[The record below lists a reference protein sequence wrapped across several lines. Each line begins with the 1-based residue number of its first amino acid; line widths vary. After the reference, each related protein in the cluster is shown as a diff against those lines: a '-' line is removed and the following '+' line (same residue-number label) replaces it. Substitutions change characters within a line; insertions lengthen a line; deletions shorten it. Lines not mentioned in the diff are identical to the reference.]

1 MPDGFVRLRKG
12 EVRPVYGQ
20 ETMLT
25 GSLTIQGSPAPT
37 VLMTDSSGAVDAGFS
52 NIAVSGFDAVASV
65 APRVWLNLDTR
76 AVSLG
81 YYNLTFTF
89 SAISSD
95 GGVRIYRPSLE
106 VQVL

>member
-1 MPDGFVRLRKG
+1 MPDGFIRLRKG

-37 VLMTDSSGAVDAGFS
+37 VVMTDSSGAVVPGFN
-52 NIAVSGFDAVASV
+52 NITASGFDALPSV

-76 AVSLG
+76 ALLLG

-89 SAISSD
+89 NAISSD
-95 GGVRIYRPSLE
+95 GGLRIYRPSLE